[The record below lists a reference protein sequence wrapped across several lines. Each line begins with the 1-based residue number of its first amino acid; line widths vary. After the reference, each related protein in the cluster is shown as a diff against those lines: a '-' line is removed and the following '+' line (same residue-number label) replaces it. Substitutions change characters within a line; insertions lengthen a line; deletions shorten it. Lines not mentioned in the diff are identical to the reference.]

1 MWHYDQT
8 PFVGEFLQ
16 LQKPINSPMPVS
28 EPHPTIIVC
37 GGGEKKTLRFVAK
50 YADATNLVVG
60 SPYKLDSFG
69 VLARKE
75 PDYEPWLR
83 AKSGL
88 LQHKL
93 DVLRKHCEDVG
104 RPYASVYKSVVTY
117 IIVGEDGMAPDEI
130 LRLCN
135 DFAALGFSYVMLVIS
150 TGHELVPL
158 RTIGETVIPSVA
170 GL

>member
-1 MWHYDQT
+1 MWHGDQT
-8 PFVGEFLQ
+8 PFAGEFFQ

-50 YADATNLVVG
+50 YADVTNLVVA
-60 SPYKLDSFG
+60 SPCKPDSFG

-75 PDYEPWLR
+75 PDYESWLM

-104 RPYASVYKSVVTY
+104 RPYESVEKSVVTY
-117 IIVGEDGMAPDEI
+117 IKVGEDGMAPDEI

-135 DFAALGFSYVMLVIS
+135 DFAALGFSYVMFVIS
-150 TGHELVPL
+150 NGHELDSL
-158 RTIGETVIPSVA
+158 QAIGNSVIPFITS
-170 GL
+170 L